1 MNITREQN
9 GEISEKYI
17 IIIKAR
23 VYDQQIQ
30 TTIHEIDKQ
39 QDLLYSTKIQYL
51 VINFNRKKCENI
63 YIYN

>member
-9 GEISEKYI
+9 GEISENYI

-39 QDLLYSTKIQYL
+39 QDLLYSTKNSIS
-51 VINFNRKKCENI
+51 
-63 YIYN
+63 YNKL

>member
-9 GEISEKYI
+9 GEISENYI

-30 TTIHEIDKQ
+30 ITIHEIDKQ
-39 QDLLYSTKIQYL
+39 QDLLYSTKNSISCNNL
-51 VINFNRKKCENI
+51 
-63 YIYN
+63 